1 MFVPMRDWTVPAA
14 VQPAPYCAKVTVRRE
29 PSQSAARHLRF
40 QGLTSHAPS
49 RWGPHMVR
57 STRDVSEAG
66 HYKRGGF
73 AFQTRAVA
81 GESRNPPG
89 QCASSTGSGLEQCSP
104 QLSGVG
110 AWCAGG
116 GSLSIQKQSLAFTA
130 RDPCG
135 PAKSFGGRPAHVS
148 PTCAQPDQR
157 PCQSSPI
164 SR

>member
-1 MFVPMRDWTVPAA
+1 
-14 VQPAPYCAKVTVRRE
+14 
-29 PSQSAARHLRF
+29 
-40 QGLTSHAPS
+40 
-49 RWGPHMVR
+49 MVR

-116 GSLSIQKQSLAFTA
+116 GSKTLKNQRLSPPLRES
-130 RDPCG
+130 R
-135 PAKSFGGRPAHVS
+135 GRISA
-148 PTCAQPDQR
+148 
-157 PCQSSPI
+157 SSWHALSVI
-164 SR
+164 RTGSQALVRG